1 MSYEDLVLK
10 TRAELVEIARELKIP
25 GYYRMTKEEM
35 IEAISRKLEEGGEIS
50 ELSKDRVSSVVTEKE
65 EVEEKEATVEE
76 KVEEK
81 KEEKQEQKDKVI
93 IDGFECIYR
102 EGYLEITEDGYGF
115 IRKNFKPSDEDVYI
129 SASQIKKFGL
139 RYGDLIG
146 GMVRPP
152 KENERWYAILR
163 IDTVNGRDL
172 MHSRQR
178 PKFDDLIPYHPTERL
193 KLETTPDEVDTRLID
208 LLAPIGKGQRGLIVS
223 PPKAGKT
230 TLLKK
235 IANGISANHKEVKLF
250 ILLIDE
256 RPEEVT
262 DFRRSVQGEVIGST
276 FDEPPER
283 HIQVAKLVLER
294 AKRLVEYGEHV
305 VILLDS
311 ITRLARAYN
320 WAVPSSGR
328 TLSGGVEL
336 AALHHAKEFFGA
348 ARNIE
353 DGGSLTI
360 LATALIETGSRMDDV
375 IFEEFKGT
383 GNMELVLD
391 RKLAD
396 RRIFPAISISR
407 SGTRKEELLYPEDQ
421 LRKIWFLRRTLI
433 GQEEGEAIEGLKR
446 MLRETRNNEE
456 FLRVIDGIIK
466 KSNTIRR

>member
-1 MSYEDLVLK
+1 MISQEELSLK
-10 TRAELVEIARELKIP
+10 TRAELVEIAKELKIA
-25 GYYRMTKEEM
+25 GYYRMTKDELIQALLLKSKE
-35 IEAISRKLEEGGEIS
+35 SSKEI
-50 ELSKDRVSSVVTEKE
+50 
-65 EVEEKEATVEE
+65 EEKKSGEE
-76 KVEEK
+76 KVAVLTKETPIEEK
-81 KEEKQEQKDKVI
+81 KDKVI

-102 EGYLEITEDGYGF
+102 EGYLEIKEEGFGF
-115 IRKNFKPSDEDVYI
+115 IRKNFKPSEEDVYI

-139 RYGDLIG
+139 RYGDWIG

-163 IDTVNGRDL
+163 IDTVNGRDPL
-172 MHSRQR
+172 LSRQR

-193 KLETTPDEVDTRLID
+193 KLETTPDELDTRLID

-235 IANGISANHKEVKLF
+235 IANGITANHKEIKLF
-250 ILLIDE
+250 VLLVDE

-276 FDEPPER
+276 FDETPER

-320 WAVPSSGR
+320 WSVPSSGR

-353 DGGSLTI
+353 NGGSLTI

-391 RKLAD
+391 RKIAD
-396 RRIFPAISISR
+396 RRIFPAISITR
-407 SGTRKEELLYPEDQ
+407 SGTRKEELLYPEEK
-421 LRKIWFLRRTLI
+421 LRKIWILRRSLV
-433 GQEEGEAIEGLKR
+433 GQEEGEAIEMLKR
-446 MLRETRNNEE
+446 KLRETRNNDE
-456 FLRVIDGIIK
+456 FLRFIDEVIGRP
-466 KSNTIRR
+466 NRR

>member
-1 MSYEDLVLK
+1 MISQEELSLK
-10 TRAELVEIARELKIP
+10 TRAELVEIAKELKIA
-25 GYYRMTKEEM
+25 GYYRMTKDELIQALVSKSKESPK
-35 IEAISRKLEEGGEIS
+35 ELEEKEGFE
-50 ELSKDRVSSVVTEKE
+50 EKAVVLTKE
-65 EVEEKEATVEE
+65 TPVEEKEE
-76 KVEEK
+76 K
-81 KEEKQEQKDKVI
+81 KDKVI
-93 IDGFECIYR
+93 IDGFECVYR
-102 EGYLEITEDGYGF
+102 EGYLEIKEEGFGF
-115 IRKNFKPSDEDVYI
+115 IRRNFKPSEEDVYI

-139 RYGDLIG
+139 RYGDWIG

-163 IDTVNGRDL
+163 IDTVNGRDPL
-172 MHSRQR
+172 LSRQR

-193 KLETTPDEVDTRLID
+193 RLETSSDELDTRLID

-235 IANGISANHKEVKLF
+235 IANGITANHKEIKLF
-250 ILLIDE
+250 VLLVDE

-276 FDEPPER
+276 FDETPER

-336 AALHHAKEFFGA
+336 SALHHAKEFFGA

-353 DGGSLTI
+353 NGGSLTI

-391 RKLAD
+391 RKIAD
-396 RRIFPAISISR
+396 RRIFPAISITR
-407 SGTRKEELLYPEDQ
+407 SGTRKEELLYPEEQ
-421 LRKIWFLRRTLI
+421 LRKIWILRRSLV
-433 GQEEGEAIEGLKR
+433 GQEEGEAIEMLKR
-446 MLRETRNNEE
+446 KLRETRNNEE
-456 FLRVIDGIIK
+456 FLKFIEEVIGRP
-466 KSNTIRR
+466 NRR

>member
-1 MSYEDLVLK
+1 MSQEELSLK
-10 TRAELVEIARELKIP
+10 TRAELVEIAKELKIT
-25 GYYRMTKEEM
+25 GYYRMTKDELIQALILKSKEH
-35 IEAISRKLEEGGEIS
+35 SKEI
-50 ELSKDRVSSVVTEKE
+50 
-65 EVEEKEATVEE
+65 
-76 KVEEK
+76 EEK
-81 KEEKQEQKDKVI
+81 KETKEKVSVLTKEAQEEEKEEKKDKVI
-93 IDGFECIYR
+93 IDGFECVYR
-102 EGYLEITEDGYGF
+102 EGYLEIKEEGGFGF
-115 IRKNFKPSDEDVYI
+115 IRKNFKPSEEDVYI

-139 RYGDLIG
+139 RYGDWIG

-163 IDTVNGRDL
+163 IDTVNGRDPL
-172 MHSRQR
+172 HSRQR

-193 KLETTPDEVDTRLID
+193 KLETTPDELDTRLID

-235 IANGISANHKEVKLF
+235 IANGITANHKEIKLF
-250 ILLIDE
+250 VLLVDE

-276 FDEPPER
+276 FDETPER

-320 WAVPSSGR
+320 WSVPSSGR

-353 DGGSLTI
+353 NGGSLTI

-391 RKLAD
+391 RKIAD
-396 RRIFPAISISR
+396 RRIFPAISITR
-407 SGTRKEELLYPEDQ
+407 SGTRKEELLYPEEK
-421 LRKIWFLRRTLI
+421 LRKIWILRRSLL
-433 GQEEGEAIEGLKR
+433 GQEEGEAIEMLKR
-446 MLRETRNNEE
+446 KLRETRNNDE
-456 FLRVIDGIIK
+456 FLRFIDEVIGRP
-466 KSNTIRR
+466 NRR

>member
-1 MSYEDLVLK
+1 MPKEELQFK
-10 TRAELVEIARELKIP
+10 TRAELVEIAKEYKIP
-25 GYYRMTKEEM
+25 GYYRMTKD
-35 IEAISRKLEEGGEIS
+35 
-50 ELSKDRVSSVVTEKE
+50 ELIKALLEKE
-65 EVEEKEATVEE
+65 GEAPEGVPAVSTLELPKVEEKVIEE

-81 KEEKQEQKDKVI
+81 EEVKEEEKEEKGKVI
-93 IDGFECIYR
+93 IDGFECVYR
-102 EGYLEITEDGYGF
+102 EGYLEIREEGFGF
-115 IRKNFKPSDEDVYI
+115 IRKNWKPSEEDVYI

-139 RYGDLIG
+139 RYGDWIG

-163 IDTVNGRDL
+163 IDTVNGRDPSL
-172 MHSRQR
+172 SRQR

-193 KLETTPDEVDTRLID
+193 KLETTPQELDTRLID

-235 IANGISANHKEVKLF
+235 IANGITANHKEVKLF
-250 ILLIDE
+250 VLLVDE

-353 DGGSLTI
+353 GGGSLTI

-396 RRIFPAISISR
+396 RRIFPAISIAR
-407 SGTRKEELLYPEDQ
+407 SGTRKEELLYPEDKLQ
-421 LRKIWFLRRTLI
+421 KLWILRRTLLS
-433 GQEEGEAIEGLKR
+433 QEEGEAIEMLKKR
-446 MLRETRNNEE
+446 LRETRSNDE
-456 FLRVIDGIIK
+456 FLRFIDEVMR
-466 KSNTIRR
+466 SNSRR